1 MDTLLHNGDFLLD
14 SRGLPQTVDGKAE
27 LAQRAMIRLI
37 CRKGGFAPNPKL
49 DSELYR
55 LKRGPAAQMN
65 RAAQGY
71 VMDALA
77 PMAGAK
83 AGEITCRYDPE
94 EDRIELSLELALG
107 EASTLLE
114 VNL

>member
-1 MDTLLHNGDFLLD
+1 
-14 SRGLPQTVDGKAE
+14 
-27 LAQRAMIRLI
+27 
-37 CRKGGFAPNPKL
+37 
-49 DSELYR
+49 
-55 LKRGPAAQMN
+55 
-65 RAAQGY
+65 
-71 VMDALA
+71 MDALA

>member
-37 CRKGGFAPNPKL
+37 CRKGGFAPDPKL
-49 DSELYR
+49 GSVLHR

-65 RAAQGY
+65 RTAQGY
-71 VMDALA
+71 VMDALSSM
-77 PMAGAK
+77 PGARV
-83 AGEITCRYDPE
+83 GEIACRYDPE
-94 EDRIELSLELALG
+94 EDRIDLSLELILG
-107 EASTLLE
+107 GASALLE